1 MVDINNLYNSINNPL
16 TDEVAEKLLN
26 MYLSGQDINN
36 YLKFQYYNEDETLTE
51 EEEKMWMN
59 WVLTTRDEFY
69 SVLFNSW
76 KDKITSKSIDEI
88 TSFINKYPQKI
99 DNDYYQLVE
108 SMRTVPDVKS
118 FQEINGIT
126 HNNDLIRHYWYN
138 VLGESFWDYVKSWPL
153 MEDEN
158 HMNTEHR
165 LYLNTEGTD
174 CYFMCTAFLKKCLKN
189 KLPFDFKFDSGGTA
203 DDTIVIYSDTEH
215 LADYVAIL
223 EEIKE
228 ENKEVVSRIHKPP
241 ILCGVIDNWI
251 GYGSEPNYKGE
262 SFNSLREEII
272 NTVLKEVVKINQKK
286 SANPNVPIKSTPE
299 LISQV
304 KRGLIIVG
312 NRFGIDQEKFCFDVD
327 KKDKLIK
334 YQQQHPNKKI
344 GNSDGGKSGGGFK
357 A

>member
-158 HMNTEHR
+158 RMNTEHR

-174 CYFMCTAFLKKCLKN
+174 CYFMCTAFLKKCLATKTSFIHLKITMLLASTISKRSP
-189 KLPFDFKFDSGGTA
+189 KLSSNIFSPTPPELLIISLNSHLHIASKVVKFTLLGVQPSSHIEILGK
-203 DDTIVIYSDTEH
+203 
-215 LADYVAIL
+215 YVFIL
-223 EEIKE
+223 
-228 ENKEVVSRIHKPP
+228 S
-241 ILCGVIDNWI
+241 CGVA
-251 GYGSEPNYKGE
+251 SFPFGE
-262 SFNSLREEII
+262 SYMKQTS
-272 NTVLKEVVKINQKK
+272 
-286 SANPNVPIKSTPE
+286 
-299 LISQV
+299 
-304 KRGLIIVG
+304 
-312 NRFGIDQEKFCFDVD
+312 
-327 KKDKLIK
+327 
-334 YQQQHPNKKI
+334 
-344 GNSDGGKSGGGFK
+344 
-357 A
+357 